1 MSTPEEKAFVN
12 AYLAMAQNNQGS
24 PTQKQVGQLM
34 RTLNLLSY
42 TDTRDGDGNIDLATA
57 VIFSRVFIDK
67 EMPTPI
73 TTAEK
78 IKKISTSPLRI
89 AIITSFFSF
98 VLAGVVGSYLQTA
111 SLKETKAYEFKIHK
125 FESALTKVA
134 ELETELANI
143 SFDIKNNKYDDNIG
157 KDSFQAKEKLLRI
170 KNDIDNLQDN
180 FLDIS
185 PESEREIDNAVISTI
200 ENINNVVRSNGDIK
214 LDMKNIKKF
223 RDSLFKAFSE
233 FLKRT

>member
-1 MSTPEEKAFVN
+1 M
-12 AYLAMAQNNQGS
+12 
-24 PTQKQVGQLM
+24 
-34 RTLNLLSY
+34 
-42 TDTRDGDGNIDLATA
+42 
-57 VIFSRVFIDK
+57 
-67 EMPTPI
+67 
-73 TTAEK
+73 
-78 IKKISTSPLRI
+78 
-89 AIITSFFSF
+89 
-98 VLAGVVGSYLQTA
+98 
-111 SLKETKAYEFKIHK
+111 
-125 FESALTKVA
+125 TKVA

-185 PESEREIDNAVISTI
+185 PESESEIDNAVISTI

>member
-1 MSTPEEKAFVN
+1 M
-12 AYLAMAQNNQGS
+12 
-24 PTQKQVGQLM
+24 
-34 RTLNLLSY
+34 
-42 TDTRDGDGNIDLATA
+42 
-57 VIFSRVFIDK
+57 
-67 EMPTPI
+67 
-73 TTAEK
+73 
-78 IKKISTSPLRI
+78 
-89 AIITSFFSF
+89 
-98 VLAGVVGSYLQTA
+98 AGVVGSYLQTA

-185 PESEREIDNAVISTI
+185 PESESEIDNAVISTI

-214 LDMKNIKKF
+214 LDKKNIKKF